1 MSPDNLNL
9 KELAHYGSQHSD
21 PWVKQ
26 LADLVYQV
34 SFHIEYRTTIDEF
47 FEENEDKIRDLEYSV
62 ESAQNDENEAYRE
75 RDNANNRYKAVMYD
89 TDYANHTRQM
99 ESMKA
104 RVVDLCKELEE
115 SENYNRRLN
124 QRINEYEDEI
134 KELKDKLNM
143 WTILR
148 TV

>member
-26 LADLVYQV
+26 LADLVYQI
-34 SFHIEYRTTIDEF
+34 SYHMEYRTTIDEF
-47 FEENEDKIRDLEYSV
+47 FENNDQTISDLEYSV
-62 ESAQNDENEAYRE
+62 EEARSEEQEAYRE
-75 RDNANNRYKAVMYD
+75 RDAANNRYKAVRYD
-89 TDYANHTRQM
+89 LDYLNHTKQV
-99 ESMKA
+99 EA
-104 RVVDLCKELEE
+104 IQAQVVDVCEELKQ
-115 SENYNRRLN
+115 SENYNRRLK
-124 QRINEYEDEI
+124 QRIEEYKDEI